1 MYWRKIILF
10 TFTVL
15 TPAIIVGVSNFA
27 VFPDSS
33 LPATLMLIVTVGVA
47 GVFTYFSGDATAK
60 VRRYSI
66 VADFAICAILCAN
79 LGGHWILA
87 REVSAARQ
95 GVEERHTEEEREE
108 RRRTA
113 ETERQLAL
121 KKADADLIA
130 RQTAAIHAERR
141 RLAQL
146 PTSERRSV
154 LKAPPR
160 SEGAEAPKAVAT
172 IQPLSLAPLDGSK
185 SLDVTSMPSAA
196 VKRLT
201 PDEARD
207 KWWWFLTALAI
218 AECAA
223 SVLAGAI
230 LAGVWEWD
238 RNRDGVPDH
247 LQNLQPGAASPR
259 ETSAGK

>member
-10 TFTVL
+10 TFAVL
-15 TPAIIVGVSNFA
+15 LPAVIVGISNLT

-33 LPATLMLIVTVGVA
+33 LAATLMLLVTVGIA

-60 VRRYSI
+60 VRRYCI
-66 VADFAICAILCAN
+66 VADFAICAILCFN

-95 GVEERHTEEEREE
+95 GVEERHAEEDRELQREKAKTELE
-108 RRRTA
+108 
-113 ETERQLAL
+113 
-121 KKADADLIA
+121 IA
-130 RQTAAIHAERR
+130 RKQAEAELAKQNAVLQNAERR

-146 PTSERRSV
+146 PPSERRST
-154 LKAPPR
+154 LI
-160 SEGAEAPKAVAT
+160 APKAAPVAT
-172 IQPLSLAPLDGSK
+172 PATLQPMALVPAGATVSAPI
-185 SLDVTSMPSAA
+185 VTAP
-196 VKRLT
+196 RLT
-201 PDEARD
+201 PEQVRQG
-207 KWWWFLTALAI
+207 WWWFLTALAI

-238 RNRDGVPDH
+238 RNHDGIPDH
-247 LQNLQPGAASPR
+247 LQQPTGVGTPR
-259 ETSAGK
+259 EIAAGK